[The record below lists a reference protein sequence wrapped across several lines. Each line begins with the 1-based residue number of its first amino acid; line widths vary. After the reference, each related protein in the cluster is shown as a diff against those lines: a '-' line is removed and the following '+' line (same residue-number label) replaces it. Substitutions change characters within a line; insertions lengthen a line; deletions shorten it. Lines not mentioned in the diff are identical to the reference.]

1 MKLTRRD
8 GVVALVTALVLA
20 VVVVAFALGKASGH
34 AAAAPSPAHSPVAAT
49 SPVRAT
55 PSPKP
60 SPSHTVTPKPSLTP
74 KPSVTYSPPSPSPT
88 WSPPSPDGP
97 LVYFYDCQGNAVP
110 APSEIVLAC
119 ADSNMGVSGIQ
130 WTNWNTTQAVGYGTA
145 YQNTCSPS
153 CAAGSNATSPVTVTL
168 SGWTNGST
176 NTFQTMTISG
186 ATGLT
191 ADLNGQYA
199 LKPNGEACNL
209 AQGGC

>member
-8 GVVALVTALVLA
+8 AAVAAVTALVL
-20 VVVVAFALGKASGH
+20 VALAAAFLIGRTSGH

-49 SPVRAT
+49 PPARPK

-60 SPSHTVTPKPSLTP
+60 SVTF
-74 KPSVTYSPPSPSPT
+74 SPPSPTHRAVPAASPSVT
-88 WSPPSPDGP
+88 FSPPSPDGP
-97 LVYFYDCQGNAVP
+97 IVYIYDCQGNAVP
-110 APSEIVLAC
+110 APSDIVLAC
-119 ADSNMGVSGIQ
+119 ADGNMGVSGIQ

-145 YQNTCSPS
+145 YQNTCSPN
-153 CAAGSNATSPVTVTL
+153 CAEGSNATSPVAVTL

-199 LKPNGEACNL
+199 LKPDGEACNL